1 MSWDT
6 IAFDVDDRGVATITV
21 DRPEQ
26 LNALTAE
33 TLEAIEDAL
42 DEAAERDARV
52 LVIAGAGD
60 EAFVAGADI
69 SHMVDL
75 STPEAQAYAELGHR
89 VADAIETFPAPTI
102 AAVDGYAFGG
112 GCELALACDMRVAAE
127 SAVLGQT
134 EIDLGIIPGWGG
146 TQRLPAL
153 VGDEV
158 ARRLI
163 FLGERIDA
171 AEAAEVGFVGEVVAD
186 EAFVAGADI
195 SHMVDLSTPEAQ
207 AYAELGHRVA
217 DAIETFPAPTIAAV
231 DGYAFGGGCEL
242 ALACDLRVA
251 AESAVLGQTEIDLGI
266 IPGWGGTQRLP
277 ALVGDEV
284 ARRLIFLGERIDAT
298 EAAEVGFV
306 GEVVAD
312 DDFEDRI
319 DDLAGE
325 LAAKPTTA
333 LRAAKEALN
342 AASEGSAATGLA
354 LERRAWAGLFGTHDQ
369 REGMTAFLEK
379 RDPEFE

>member
-42 DEAAERDARV
+42 DEAAERDARA
-52 LVIAGAGD
+52 LVIAGAG
-60 EAFVAGADI
+60 
-69 SHMVDL
+69 
-75 STPEAQAYAELGHR
+75 
-89 VADAIETFPAPTI
+89 
-102 AAVDGYAFGG
+102 
-112 GCELALACDMRVAAE
+112 
-127 SAVLGQT
+127 
-134 EIDLGIIPGWGG
+134 
-146 TQRLPAL
+146 
-153 VGDEV
+153 
-158 ARRLI
+158 
-163 FLGERIDA
+163 
-171 AEAAEVGFVGEVVAD
+171 D

-319 DDLAGE
+319 DELAGE
-325 LAAKPTTA
+325 LAAKPATA

-342 AASEGSAATGLA
+342 AAGEGSAATGLA

>member
-1 MSWDT
+1 MSRDT
-6 IAFDVDDRGVATITV
+6 ISFDVDDRGVATITV

-42 DEAAERDARV
+42 DEAADRDVRA

-89 VADAIETFPAPTI
+89 VADAIETFPAPT
-102 AAVDGYAFGG
+102 V
-112 GCELALACDMRVAAE
+112 
-127 SAVLGQT
+127 
-134 EIDLGIIPGWGG
+134 
-146 TQRLPAL
+146 
-153 VGDEV
+153 
-158 ARRLI
+158 
-163 FLGERIDA
+163 
-171 AEAAEVGFVGEVVAD
+171 
-186 EAFVAGADI
+186 
-195 SHMVDLSTPEAQ
+195 
-207 AYAELGHRVA
+207 
-217 DAIETFPAPTIAAV
+217 AAV

-284 ARRLIFLGERIDAT
+284 ARRLIFLGERIDAA

-312 DDFEDRI
+312 DAFDDRI
-319 DDLAGE
+319 DELTGE
-325 LAAKPTTA
+325 LAAKPATA

-342 AASEGSAATGLA
+342 AAGEGSAATGLA

-369 REGMTAFLEK
+369 REGMAAFLEK
-379 RDPEFE
+379 REPEFE

>member
-89 VADAIETFPAPTI
+89 VADAIE
-102 AAVDGYAFGG
+102 
-112 GCELALACDMRVAAE
+112 
-127 SAVLGQT
+127 S
-134 EIDLGIIPGWGG
+134 
-146 TQRLPAL
+146 
-153 VGDEV
+153 
-158 ARRLI
+158 
-163 FLGERIDA
+163 
-171 AEAAEVGFVGEVVAD
+171 
-186 EAFVAGADI
+186 
-195 SHMVDLSTPEAQ
+195 
-207 AYAELGHRVA
+207 
-217 DAIETFPAPTIAAV
+217 FPAPTIAAV

-319 DDLAGE
+319 DELAGE
-325 LAAKPTTA
+325 LAAKPATA

-342 AASEGSAATGLA
+342 AAGEGSAATGLA

>member
-1 MSWDT
+1 MNRDT
-6 IAFDVDDRGVATITV
+6 ISFDVDDRGVATITV

-26 LNALTAE
+26 LNALTVE

-42 DEAAERDARV
+42 DEAADRDARA

-69 SHMVDL
+69 SYMVEM

-89 VADAIETFPAPTI
+89 VADAIESFPAPT
-102 AAVDGYAFGG
+102 V
-112 GCELALACDMRVAAE
+112 
-127 SAVLGQT
+127 
-134 EIDLGIIPGWGG
+134 
-146 TQRLPAL
+146 
-153 VGDEV
+153 
-158 ARRLI
+158 
-163 FLGERIDA
+163 
-171 AEAAEVGFVGEVVAD
+171 
-186 EAFVAGADI
+186 
-195 SHMVDLSTPEAQ
+195 
-207 AYAELGHRVA
+207 
-217 DAIETFPAPTIAAV
+217 AAV

-277 ALVGDEV
+277 PLVGDEV
-284 ARRLIFLGERIDAT
+284 ARRLIFLGERIDAA

-312 DDFEDRI
+312 EEFDDRI
-319 DDLAGE
+319 DELAGE
-325 LAAKPTTA
+325 LAAKPATA

-342 AASEGSAATGLA
+342 AAGEGTAATGHA

-369 REGMTAFLEK
+369 REGMRAFLEK
-379 RDPEFE
+379 REPEFE